1 MAKRRSN
8 KYDQLLTRIL
18 RGEPLDPVDA
28 DFIKKLEK
36 GGKGY
41 KSLLDAL
48 MQTGGAAS
56 AKNVPS
62 REDAFRALGLK
73 AGEPI
78 GSGPIGGRPGF
89 SPAPDVEGWQVGA
102 GGGGGA
108 GRAAEDAFLSQIERD
123 PSTLNMNEQAVLRR
137 EADDLARAGRPRE
150 RARSRLEAVE
160 ATKRSVYARRD
171 ARIAGEMRRGPVAL
185 DAEGMGTAQLSD
197 SGLGDVI
204 PDNVHEWENEQD
216 WKEFG
221 KKKMGGAPGAKAA
234 KGGGKWGKIAKG
246 AGKFWWA
253 LPFALEGAGYVKDA
267 VKKGFGVGER
277 FFDGK
282 SALDEFL
289 GEKRQEQAYDDHQRK
304 RAEALQQLKMQ
315 NRMRMMQVAPH
326 LAQSLLA
333 GRELPEDA
341 VVIGGKPRVDL
352 LDQVAEG
359 MSAGAFQQG
368 M

>member
-8 KYDQLLTRIL
+8 KYDKLLLRIL
-18 RGEPLDPVDA
+18 RGEQLDRADA
-28 DFIKKLEK
+28 DFMIAELSK
-36 GGKGY
+36 GGESSTK
-41 KSLLDAL
+41 KSLLDEL
-48 MQTGGAAS
+48 MFERERSAAS
-56 AKNVPS
+56 VKNVPS

-73 AGEPI
+73 AREPI
-78 GSGPIGGRPGF
+78 GNGPVGQARPSGPTIT
-89 SPAPDVEGWQVGA
+89 PDVEGYQVGA
-102 GGGGGA
+102 GGGRVD
-108 GRAAEDAFLSQIERD
+108 RAAEDAFLSQIERD
-123 PSTLNMNEQAVLRR
+123 PSTLDMNERGVLRR
-137 EADDLARAGRPRE
+137 EADAADALRKARA
-150 RARSRLEAVE
+150 
-160 ATKRSVYARRD
+160 
-171 ARIAGEMRRGPVAL
+171 RGPVAL
-185 DAEGMGTAQLSD
+185 DAEGMGTARLAD
-197 SGLGDVI
+197 SSLGDVI
-204 PDNVHEWENEQD
+204 PDNVHGWENEQD

-221 KKKMGGAPGAKAA
+221 KKKMGGAPGAKVP

-267 VKKGFGVGER
+267 VKKGFGVGEK